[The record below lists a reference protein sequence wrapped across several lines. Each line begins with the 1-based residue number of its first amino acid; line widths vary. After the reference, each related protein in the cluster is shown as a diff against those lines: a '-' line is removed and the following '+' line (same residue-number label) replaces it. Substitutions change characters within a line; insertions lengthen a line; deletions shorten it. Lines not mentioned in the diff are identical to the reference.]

1 MTTDRQ
7 HAANRANAAKS
18 TGPRTKA
25 GKAKASQ
32 NARWHGLAATL
43 SGQPGAVQEIER
55 LVEAVVVEAGRQDL
69 IEYARR
75 IAEAEIDLRR
85 VRRARQVLAR
95 LPAVA
100 ATSYRLVESRN
111 SKLFMAAARRLNRR
125 RKKSSLEELTQIVFA
140 AGWVPDAP
148 EFVEAPTRHSR
159 NVKDELLER
168 YERRAASRRKF
179 AIRDFDAARFAS
191 SGDTMCSGGES
202 DAPGWDDREGFP
214 PKAH

>member
-1 MTTDRQ
+1 VTTDRQ
-7 HAANRANAAKS
+7 RAANRANAAKS

-32 NARWHGLAATL
+32 NARWHGLAAAL
-43 SGQPGAVQEIER
+43 SDEPGAVQETEC
-55 LVEAVVVEAGRQDL
+55 LVEAIVVEAGRQDL

-85 VRRARQVLAR
+85 VRRARQVLTR

-111 SKLFMAAARRLNRR
+111 SKLLMAAVRRLNQR
-125 RKKSSLEELTQIVFA
+125 RKKNSLDELTQIVLA
-140 AGWVPDAP
+140 AGWVPGAP
-148 EFVEAPTRHSR
+148 EFVGAPTRDSR

-191 SGDTMCSGGES
+191 PGDTN
-202 DAPGWDDREGFP
+202 A
-214 PKAH
+214 

>member
-1 MTTDRQ
+1 MTSDRQ
-7 HAANRANAAKS
+7 RAANRANAAKS

-32 NARWHGLAATL
+32 NARWHGLAAAL
-43 SGQPGAVQEIER
+43 SGEPGAVQEVKR
-55 LVEAVVVEAGRQDL
+55 LVEAIVVEVGRQDL

-85 VRRARQVLAR
+85 VRRARQLLAR

-111 SKLFMAAARRLNRR
+111 SKLFRAAVRRLNRR
-125 RKKSSLEELTQIVFA
+125 RKKSSLDELTQIVFA

-148 EFVEAPTRHSR
+148 EFVEAPTRHGR

-179 AIRDFDAARFAS
+179 AIRDFDATRFAS
-191 SGDTMCSGGES
+191 PGDTN
-202 DAPGWDDREGFP
+202 A
-214 PKAH
+214 